1 MIIYYILVTILIAI
15 ILYRIFFPE
24 NNIKSIK
31 DFDSIDH
38 YETGDLIFTS
48 YHNLLGKFMRGWS
61 GSLWSHVGIILRDNK
76 DLYVLE
82 TADYSDKDPKL
93 KGLIAVPLKQWLSL
107 NKKCRIAYMKLNSPK
122 DFDKITIAREFL
134 KLQNLEL
141 DNKSISLKKFIKLG
155 FKQSFSEEEFN
166 TQDLE
171 NPTCYELIVLILQNS
186 KIVEK
191 VYSPGSYFASDIM
204 EGKLKTKP
212 GFSFEKAYEI
222 KSIKNLK
229 IYSLDK
235 FNNKLRK

>member
-1 MIIYYILVTILIAI
+1 MILIYYILVIIVLAFILI
-15 ILYRIFFPE
+15 RIFFPE
-24 NNIKSIK
+24 NNIKSLK
-31 DFDSIDH
+31 EFDSTEH

-61 GSLWSHVGIILRDNK
+61 GSLWSHVGIILRNKK

-93 KGLIAVPLKQWLSL
+93 KGLIAVPLKQWLSI
-107 NKKCRIAYMKLNSPK
+107 NKKCRIAYMKLNRPK
-122 DFDKITIAREFL
+122 DFNENIIAKEFL
-134 KLQNLEL
+134 KLQNLQL
-141 DNKSISLKKFIKLG
+141 DTKSISLKKFVKLG

-166 TQDLE
+166 TKDLE

-222 KSIKNLK
+222 KLK
-229 IYSLDK
+229 KI
-235 FNNKLRK
+235 